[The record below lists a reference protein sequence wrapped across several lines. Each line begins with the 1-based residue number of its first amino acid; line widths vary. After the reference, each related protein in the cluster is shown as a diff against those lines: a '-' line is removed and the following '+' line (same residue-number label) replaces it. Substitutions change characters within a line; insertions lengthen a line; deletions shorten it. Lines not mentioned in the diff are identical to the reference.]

1 MVKNSHRNC
10 PFHGPNWRHS
20 LQSPLDTQNIYTD
33 WRWNPNPNWNRLIS
47 LRVSHLGMWERIPP
61 RDGPGPDVSADDHH
75 RRSCCRKEKPNRLQ
89 GASLP
94 ECGAR
99 QGVSECYARPLLSL
113 HAVISRSFEK
123 FNACRVFTVQPRC
136 EWFEVDDQSTVWTIL
151 LICNQPPA
159 VIHGWSEIKAVVGQ
173 DACPVDPRINVSEFD
188 SRHSSCVEQGR
199 SIRSA

>member
-1 MVKNSHRNC
+1 MKPEPQLEPINFTPGQSS
-10 PFHGPNWRHS
+10 RHVRADS
-20 LQSPLDTQNIYTD
+20 TP
-33 WRWNPNPNWNRLIS
+33 
-47 LRVSHLGMWERIPP
+47 
-61 RDGPGPDVSADDHH
+61 DGPGPDVSADDHH

-136 EWFEVDDQSTVWTIL
+136 E
-151 LICNQPPA
+151 
-159 VIHGWSEIKAVVGQ
+159 
-173 DACPVDPRINVSEFD
+173 
-188 SRHSSCVEQGR
+188 
-199 SIRSA
+199 